1 MHPLV
6 QRADIKKKKVGMDE
20 TVIRGRVPS
29 LTTVESEET
38 IPKEVDVVV
47 VGGGTAG
54 VSTALFLAE
63 KGIRVCLCEK
73 GEIAA
78 EQSSRNWGWTRQMG
92 RDPLEM
98 PLTIQSLNLW
108 RTLKSRFGI
117 EAGYKETGITYICKA
132 KWEIE
137 QAQGW
142 ARDGVEHGL
151 PLKELTAREIEELVP
166 GIAPGQT
173 YGLHTSTDG
182 RAEPGLAVPAF
193 AEAARKLGAHIVTQ
207 CAVRG
212 LEKSGGAVSGVVTEK
227 GTIKCS
233 SVVVAGGV
241 WSRMF
246 LGNNDVALPQLNI
259 IAAAARVEN
268 PDTGDNVGPNFP
280 IGGAAFGLR
289 KRDDGGYT
297 VGPRNIN
304 IAPITPDS
312 FRFLGDFFPVFL
324 KSWRELS
331 LRFGKDFFEELMMRR
346 TWNLDEVTPFE
357 GVRVLN
363 PPPSDWMLN
372 KSLKGLKETLPAFR
386 NARVTHAWGGAID
399 ATADGVPVI
408 DGVEKVPGLYIASGL
423 SGHGFGAGPAVGQMM
438 AEIVTGDDTT
448 VDRTPFR
455 FNRFRSTRHLS
466 TFKPDLKQA
475 AAE

>member
-1 MHPLV
+1 M
-6 QRADIKKKKVGMDE
+6 IE
-20 TVIRGRVPS
+20 SESRGFVPS
-29 LTTVESEET
+29 LNTVTSERD
-38 IPKEVDVVV
+38 IPSEVDVVV
-47 VGGGTAG
+47 IGGGTAG

-63 KGIRVCLCEK
+63 KGVRVCVCEK

-98 PLTIQSLNLW
+98 PLSIQSLNLW
-108 RTLKSRFGI
+108 RNLKDRFGI
-117 EAGYKETGITYICKA
+117 EAGYKETGITYICK
-132 KWEIE
+132 KPWEIE
-137 QAQGW
+137 QAKGW
-142 ARDGVEHGL
+142 AETGKEHGL
-151 PLKELTAREIEELVP
+151 SLRELTAREISEMVP
-166 GIAPGQT
+166 GIAPGQN

-193 AEAARKLGAHIVTQ
+193 AEAARRMGASILTQ

-233 SVVVAGGV
+233 SVVVASGV
-241 WSRMF
+241 WTRLF
-246 LGNNDVALPQLNI
+246 LGNNDVMLPQLNI
-259 IAAAARVEN
+259 IAAAARIDNV
-268 PDTGDNVGPNFP
+268 PTGNNVGPDFP
-280 IGGAAFGLR
+280 IGGATFGLR
-289 KRDDGGYT
+289 KRQDGGFT

-312 FRFLGDFFPVFL
+312 FRLFGDYLPVFL

-331 LRFGKDFFEELMMRR
+331 LRFGKDFFEELVSRR
-346 TWNLDEVTPFE
+346 RWNMDEVTPFE
-357 GVRVLN
+357 AVRVLN
-363 PPPSDWMLN
+363 PDPSDWMLK

-386 NARVTHAWGGAID
+386 DARVTHAWGGAID

-423 SGHGFGAGPAVGQMM
+423 SGHGFGAGPAVGQLM
-438 AEIVTGDDTT
+438 AELVTGDRPT
-448 VDRTPFR
+448 VDPKPFKY
-455 FNRFRSTRHLS
+455 NRFRSTRR
-466 TFKPDLKQA
+466 FEAWQPAQA
-475 AAE
+475 YA

>member
-1 MHPLV
+1 MV
-6 QRADIKKKKVGMDE
+6 E
-20 TVIRGRVPS
+20 TAIRGRVPS
-29 LTTVESEET
+29 LNTVSSDKDL
-38 IPKEVDVVV
+38 PKKVDVVV
-47 VGGGTAG
+47 IGGGTAG

-63 KGIRVCLCEK
+63 KGISVCLCEK

-98 PLTIQSLNLW
+98 PLSIQSLSLW
-108 RTLKSRFGI
+108 RNLKSRFGI

-137 QAQGW
+137 QARGW
-142 ARDGVEHGL
+142 AKTGLEHGL
-151 PLKELTAREIEELVP
+151 PLKELTASEIDNLVP
-166 GIAPGQT
+166 GLTPGQS
-173 YGLHTSTDG
+173 YGLHTTTDG
-182 RAEPGLAVPAF
+182 RAEPGQAVPSF
-193 AEAARKLGAHIVTQ
+193 AEAARCMGAKILTQ

-212 LEKSGGAVSGVVTEK
+212 LEKTGGAVSGVVTEK

-233 SVVVAGGV
+233 SVVVASGV

-246 LGNNDVALPQLNI
+246 LGNNDVRLPQLNI
-259 IAAAARVEN
+259 IAAAARIEN
-268 PDTGDNVGPNFP
+268 PDSGDNVGPNFP
-280 IGGAAFGLR
+280 IGGATFGLR

-331 LRFGKDFFEELMMRR
+331 LRFGKDFFEELMTKRS
-346 TWNLDEVTPFE
+346 WELDEVTPFE

-372 KSLKGLKETLPAFR
+372 KSLKGLKETMPAFR

-408 DGVEKVPGLYIASGL
+408 DGVESVPGLYIASGL

-438 AEIVTGDDTT
+438 AEIVAGDTT
-448 VDRTPFR
+448 TVERTPFK
-455 FNRFRSTRHLS
+455 FNRFRSTKHLPGFEPKLS
-466 TFKPDLKQA
+466 RA

>member
-1 MHPLV
+1 
-6 QRADIKKKKVGMDE
+6 MD
-20 TVIRGRVPS
+20 TSIIQGRVPS
-29 LTTVESEET
+29 LNAV
-38 IPKEVDVVV
+38 IGDQALPDKVDVVV
-47 VGGGTAG
+47 VGGGIAG

-63 KGIRVCLCEK
+63 KGISVCLCEK
-73 GEIAA
+73 GKIAG

-98 PLTIQSLNLW
+98 PLSIQSLNLW
-108 RTLKSRFGI
+108 RSLKDRFGI
-117 EAGYKETGITYICKA
+117 EANYRETGITYICRN

-142 ARDGVEHGL
+142 AKTGLEHGL
-151 PLKELTAREIEELVP
+151 PLKELNAADIADMVP

-173 YGLHTSTDG
+173 YGLHTKTDG

-193 AEAARKLGAHIVTQ
+193 ANAARRLGASIIAH

-212 LEKSGGAVSGVVTEK
+212 IEKSSGKVSGVVTEK
-227 GTIKCS
+227 GTINCS

-241 WSRMF
+241 WSRLF
-246 LGNNDVALPQLNI
+246 LGNHDVSLPQLNI
-259 IAAAARVEN
+259 IAAAARIESN
-268 PDTGDNVGPNFP
+268 EGGDNFVPNFP
-280 IGGAAFGLR
+280 IGGADFGLR

-297 VGPRNIN
+297 IGPRNIN

-331 LRFGKDFFEELMMRR
+331 LRFGKDFFEELMRR
-346 TWNLDEVTPFE
+346 ERWQSDEVTPFE
-357 GVRVLN
+357 AVRVLN
-363 PPPSDWMLN
+363 PPPSNWMLN

-386 NARVTHAWGGAID
+386 STRVTHAWGGAID

-408 DGVEKVPGLYIASGL
+408 DGVARVPGLYIASGL

-438 AEIVTGDDTT
+438 AEIVAGDTTT
-448 VDRTPFR
+448 VDRAPFR
-455 FNRFRSTRHLS
+455 YNRFRSTRRLPS
-466 TFKPDLKQA
+466 FDGSERLVA
-475 AAE
+475 AR